1 MEVQYLRTQL
11 EDVHRFLR
19 RDCIHPSPIYNDQP
33 VLNSN
38 HGGMPSQLG
47 QTSISPSQS
56 MSQSLPWTTTG
67 TSESE
72 DTRPVTKRRS
82 GVGICIPEDSVSD
95 FVTRGLITAEYA
107 VLFFET

>member
-11 EDVHRFLR
+11 EEVHRFFR
-19 RDCIHPSPIYNDQP
+19 RGCTHPSPISNDQP
-33 VLNSN
+33 VLNDS
-38 HGGMPSQLG
+38 HGGIPPQLG
-47 QTSISPSQS
+47 QTSISPSQN
-56 MSQSLPWTTTG
+56 MSQPLPWTTIG

-95 FVTRGLITAEYA
+95 FVTRGLITVEYA